1 MHAGQKG
8 TQAARKLADRLD
20 TVAFKIRL
28 PLPSDRS
35 CNQTP
40 LRDRWVVSPESYLS
54 ADDPRYALEEDCVAI
69 KARLLAEACEFTG
82 ISDVPVDVAQAVE
95 LVLVREFR
103 PESARC
109 FQTNEPLSLNDLALS
124 ATLATNQVGSAELSA
139 EYRIPLNTGGHHR
152 ADNIGWVRPPH
163 EIVLLREILDRNR
176 VPSSLLDKVQL
187 KAYATDKFTMP
198 PYFSNR
204 DYRWATW
211 VSSPQF
217 ASRTECRGVELQ
229 LLAQMLEFVGAPR
242 LDARDS
248 AAVEAHIERP
258 LEIDGCRCPITGE
271 PIVYSAFL
279 EAAENPRA
287 GRSAYH
293 VGHLNPLTRGG
304 KHNRGNVVWMSD
316 AGNRIQGND
325 TFDEIVA
332 LIQKAA
338 EFHWQRLGIK

>member
-1 MHAGQKG
+1 MQAGTQG
-8 TQAARKLADRLD
+8 RQAARKLEERLD

-35 CNQTP
+35 CNKTP
-40 LRDRWVVSPESYLS
+40 KRGRWVVSPESYLT
-54 ADDPRYALEEDCVAI
+54 ADDPRYALEEDCAAI

-82 ISDVPVDVAQAVE
+82 ITGIPTDVVQAAE
-95 LVLVREFR
+95 LVLGRELR
-103 PESARC
+103 AASARC
-109 FQTNEPLSLNDLALS
+109 FQTNEALSLDDLALTS
-124 ATLATNQVGSAELSA
+124 TLATKQVGSAELSV
-139 EYRIPLNTGGHHR
+139 EYRLPLNAGGHHR
-152 ADNIGWVRPPH
+152 ADNVGWVRPPH
-163 EIVLLREILDRNR
+163 EIMLLRQILDRNG
-176 VPSSLLDKVQL
+176 VPASLLDKVQL
-187 KAYATDKFTMP
+187 KAYSTDKFTMP
-198 PYFSNR
+198 PFFSNR

-211 VSSPQF
+211 VASPQF
-217 ASRTECRGVELQ
+217 ASRTDCRGVELH

-242 LDARDS
+242 LDAQDQ

-271 PIVYSAFL
+271 PIVYAAFL
-279 EAAENPRA
+279 DAAENPRA

-304 KHNRGNVVWMSD
+304 KHNQVNAVWMSD

-325 TFDEIVA
+325 TFDEIVV

-338 EFHWQRLGIK
+338 AYHRQRLRLN